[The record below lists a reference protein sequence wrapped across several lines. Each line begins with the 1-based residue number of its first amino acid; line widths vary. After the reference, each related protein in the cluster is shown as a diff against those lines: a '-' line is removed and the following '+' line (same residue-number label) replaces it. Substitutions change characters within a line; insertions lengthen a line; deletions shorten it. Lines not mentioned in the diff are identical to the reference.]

1 MSFRVGDVIGDY
13 RVEAVLGEGGMG
25 QVFRVRNLLSDRV
38 EAMKVVLPGLE
49 GRERLP
55 ERFLREIR
63 VLASLDHPH
72 IVAMRTALRVQDR
85 VALVMEF
92 VDGVSL
98 STTLRT
104 VGVRPADGLRYI
116 THALSALSY
125 AHARGVV
132 HRDIKPDNIMLTRAG
147 VAKLTDF
154 GVASFSGDRTLT
166 ASGAAVGSLFYMSPE
181 QVRGTDVDGRSDIYS
196 VGITLYEMATG
207 HRAIEGESNW
217 AIMDGH
223 LHKRPKIPVELNP
236 KLPRSLSDAIMRALE
251 KNPAERYQ
259 TADDFRAAL
268 GDNAAAVAKLPD
280 AVTRTVAALRT
291 PSSVDSAQLSR
302 LENHLVRA
310 VGPIGKQLV
319 ARAARSHTSLPDLCK
334 ELATH
339 IPTSKERDDFLR
351 LFERE
356 ITPSSPV
363 PSKSPTPANATFE
376 PRSERTP
383 SSPGVEFDP
392 ELLRNTK
399 QKLAT
404 VLGPIASILV
414 DKTARKVRSVREL
427 YDALAAQIPNE
438 TERQKFLRSL
448 PR

>member
-1 MSFRVGDVIGDY
+1 
-13 RVEAVLGEGGMG
+13 
-25 QVFRVRNLLSDRV
+25 
-38 EAMKVVLPGLE
+38 
-49 GRERLP
+49 
-55 ERFLREIR
+55 
-63 VLASLDHPH
+63 
-72 IVAMRTALRVQDR
+72 
-85 VALVMEF
+85 
-92 VDGVSL
+92 
-98 STTLRT
+98 
-104 VGVRPADGLRYI
+104 
-116 THALSALSY
+116 
-125 AHARGVV
+125 
-132 HRDIKPDNIMLTRAG
+132 
-147 VAKLTDF
+147 
-154 GVASFSGDRTLT
+154 
-166 ASGAAVGSLFYMSPE
+166 MSPE

-223 LHKRPKIPVELNP
+223 LHKRPKPPVELNP

-251 KNPAERYQ
+251 KSPAERYR
-259 TADDFRAAL
+259 TADEFRAAL

-280 AVTRTVAALRT
+280 AVTRTSAALRT
-291 PSSVDSAQLSR
+291 PPSVDSAQLSR

-319 ARAARSHTSLPDLCK
+319 ARAAKSHTSLPDLCK

-356 ITPSSPV
+356 LTPSSPV
-363 PSKSPTPANATFE
+363 PSKSPTPANATFG

-414 DKTARKVRSVREL
+414 DKAARRARSAREL
-427 YDALAAQIPNE
+427 YDILATQISND

>member
-38 EAMKVVLPGLE
+38 EAMKIVLPGLE

-72 IVAMRTALRVQDR
+72 IVAMRTALRVRDR

-104 VGVRPADGLRYI
+104 VGVRPVDGLRYI

-147 VAKLTDF
+147 AAKLTDF

-166 ASGAAVGSLFYMSPE
+166 SSGAAVGSLFYMSPE
-181 QVRGTDVDGRSDIYS
+181 QVRGTDVDGRSDLYS

-223 LHKRPKIPVELNP
+223 LHKRPKPPVELNP
-236 KLPRSLSDAIMRALE
+236 KLPQSLSDAIMRAVE

-259 TADDFRAAL
+259 TADEFRAAL

-280 AVTRTVAALRT
+280 AVTRTVAAIRP
-291 PSSVDSAQLSR
+291 PSLDSAQLSR
-302 LENHLVRA
+302 LENHLLRA

-319 ARAARSHTSLPDLCK
+319 ARAAKSHTSLPDLCK

-351 LFERE
+351 IFERE
-356 ITPSSPV
+356 TTPSSPV
-363 PSKSPTPANATFE
+363 PSKSPTPANATLG
-376 PRSERTP
+376 PRNERTP
-383 SSPGVEFDP
+383 SAPAAEFDP
-392 ELLRNTK
+392 ELLRNAK
-399 QKLAT
+399 QKLAA

-414 DKTARKVRSVREL
+414 DKAARKARSPREL

-438 TERQKFLRSL
+438 AERQKFLRSL